1 VFRHL
6 HRRIFHREDRS
17 SLWKNSDFL
26 NLWGSETI
34 SQFGSQ
40 ISLLA
45 IPLLAAITLDATPL
59 EMGILGAAGGFP
71 RLILGFLAGPWVDRH
86 RKRPLMIAT
95 DLGRALIVLAIPV
108 AAWLDKLTIGLLM
121 VVAILI
127 GMMSVYFNT
136 AYTAIVPVLV
146 ERRQLGDANGKLMSS
161 YSLAQAAGPAIA
173 GTLMSVFSA
182 PLVMLMNAVTYLWS
196 GWFIRHIKKPEPP
209 PPVRTE
215 QHHFRQEILDGFRVL
230 IASPILKATTT
241 CSVAVSLSGN
251 MFLAV
256 YVLYMTNDLHL
267 SSSGIG
273 LVYASGG
280 IGSLLGTFVSG
291 WFAKQLGVG
300 PTIVWS
306 SVACGLLGIAVPM
319 AILVPDHALPLIVFA
334 ECFQWMALMVH
345 DVNRVSLRQALTP
358 DHLQGRVSASTQALY
373 GGAQTIGLLAGG
385 VVGDLFGV
393 RVALIVGIAGMFAAS
408 WFVWASPTRDVEI
421 FPAEPDPLFATM

>member
-1 VFRHL
+1 MFRHL
-6 HRRIFHREDRS
+6 HRRIFHREDPD
-17 SLWKNSDFL
+17 SLWKNTDFL

-45 IPLLAAITLDATPL
+45 IPLLAAVTLDATPL

-86 RKRPLMIAT
+86 RKRPIMVLT
-95 DLGRALIVLAIPV
+95 DVGRALVVLAIPV
-108 AAWLDKLTIGLLM
+108 AALLDHLSIGLLL
-121 VVAILI
+121 VVATLI

-136 AYTAIVPVLV
+136 AYTAIIPVLV
-146 ERRQLGDANGKLMSS
+146 QRRQLGDANGKLMSS
-161 YSLAQAAGPAIA
+161 YSLAQTAGPAIA
-173 GTLMSVFSA
+173 GTLISLLSA
-182 PLVMLMNAVTYLWS
+182 PVVMLVNCATYLWS
-196 GWFIRHIKKPEPP
+196 AWFLRHIRKPEPP
-209 PPVRTE
+209 PPERARR
-215 QHHFRQEILDGFRVL
+215 HHFRQEILDGFRVL
-230 IASPILKATTT
+230 VASPILRATTT
-241 CSVAVSLSGN
+241 CSVAISLSGN
-251 MFLAV
+251 IFLAV

-280 IGSLLGTFVSG
+280 IGSLLGTFVSS
-291 WFAKQLGVG
+291 WFARKLGVG
-300 PTIVWS
+300 RTIVWS
-306 SVACGLLGIAVPM
+306 AIACGLLGMTVPL

-334 ECFQWMALMVH
+334 ECFQWMTLMVH

-373 GGAQTIGLLAGG
+373 GGAQTLGLLAGG

-393 RVALIVGIAGMFAAS
+393 QVALIVGIAGMFAAS
-408 WFVWASPTRDVEI
+408 WFVWASPTNEVRVM
-421 FPAEPDPLFATM
+421 PAEPDPLFATM